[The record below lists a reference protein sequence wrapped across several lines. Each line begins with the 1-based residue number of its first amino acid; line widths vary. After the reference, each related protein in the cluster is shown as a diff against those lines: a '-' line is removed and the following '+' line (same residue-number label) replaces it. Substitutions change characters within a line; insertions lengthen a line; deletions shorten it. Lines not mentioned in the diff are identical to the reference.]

1 MFQTAERKPVSN
13 AHGRVVTGRRPVYDE
28 AGECIGSVNGA
39 GGVYD
44 TDGVQIGVAWP
55 NGEVVDFHGV
65 RIGHKQLLRHTSSP
79 RRPR

>member
-44 TDGVQIGVAWP
+44 TDGVQIGAAWP

-65 RIGHKQLLRHTSSP
+65 RIGHK
-79 RRPR
+79 